1 MTYSFTNIANLAE
14 AITAVSDEL
23 GFTIADT
30 AADFH
35 ITVTEQ
41 SEDGL
46 TVTLQGTTAQIT
58 YGGGT
63 SRFLRGLA
71 MLHQWIQSGE
81 REKSTTETV
90 TFTLCGAMVD
100 MSRNAVMNVKTVKA
114 MLRQMALMGM
124 NCYMLYT
131 EDTYEIEGR
140 PYFGYMRGRYTKAE
154 LQELDAYAGM
164 LGIELIPCIQTLGHL
179 ATHLRW
185 GEAGAYKDTANC
197 MLVDNDATYRLIE
210 DMFRTC
216 AECFTT
222 RRIHIGMDE
231 TNDLGTGAYLRQN
244 GYTPENTLYMRHLR
258 RVVDLAHSFGLRPMM
273 WSDMLFQKPGNSPYR
288 EDYVLTD
295 ETIAAFPEGV
305 EPVFWDYYH
314 PGEHFYA
321 YNIESHRK
329 ISESTLF
336 GGGVWTWS
344 GHCPQFS
351 RSLRNTIPALDAC
364 RKGGIREVIAT
375 VWQNGGECST
385 VLALAG
391 LAWYADYA
399 YRGAYSEEGVRF
411 TFRAACGADY
421 DDILKTELPEYPH
434 GGDVGFSRSLLYND
448 PLVGLMDA
456 HIRGLDTRAFYEN
469 TTEQLTQ
476 VQTGALY
483 APAVSIVRDLSA
495 LLERKAD
502 FGVRLK
508 AAYDAGDRAGLLAL
522 SEECVEICRR
532 ISTLRESHRAAW
544 MEYYKPFGWEVHDIR
559 YGGLL
564 MRFDTVQARIGD
576 YLAGRTLHIEELE
589 AERCRFDTNRP
600 DLPRVTGG
608 FLWYGYT
615 SIATV
620 SRL

>member
-1 MTYSFTNIANLAE
+1 MTYTFQNALSLTDAIA
-14 AITAVSDEL
+14 AVSAEL
-23 GFTIADT
+23 GFTI
-30 AADFH
+30 
-35 ITVTEQ
+35 TEQ
-41 SEDGL
+41 NADITITITEQQKDGL
-46 TVTLQGTTAQIT
+46 HVTLEGGSATIT

-63 SRFLRGLA
+63 SRFLRALA
-71 MLHQWIQSGE
+71 ILHQWIQSGE
-81 REKSTTETV
+81 REKSMGENV
-90 TFTLCGAMVD
+90 TFPLCGAMVD

-154 LQELDAYAGM
+154 LKELDRYANM

-185 GEAGAYKDTANC
+185 GDAGAYKDTANC
-197 MLVDNDATYRLIE
+197 LLVDSDATYRLID
-210 DMFRTC
+210 DMLKTC

-231 TNDLGTGAYLRQN
+231 TNDLGTGAYLRKY
-244 GYTPENTLYMRHLR
+244 GFRPENSLYMDHLR
-258 RVVDLAHSFGLRPMM
+258 RVVDMAHSHGLAPMM
-273 WSDMLFQKPGNSPYR
+273 WSDMLFQKPGNAPYR
-288 EDYVLTD
+288 EDYVLTE

-321 YNIESHRK
+321 YNIESHK
-329 ISESTLF
+329 KLSDSIPF
-336 GGGVWTWS
+336 AGGVWTWS

-351 RSLRNTIPALDAC
+351 RSLRNTIPALEAC

-385 VLALAG
+385 VLSLAG

-411 TFRAACGADY
+411 TFRAACQEDY

-434 GGDVGFSRSLLYND
+434 GGDVGFSRCLLYND
-448 PLVGLMDA
+448 PLVGLMDV
-456 HIRGLDTRAFYEN
+456 HIQGLDTKSYYEEV
-469 TTEQLTQ
+469 TKQLAQ
-476 VQTGALY
+476 VKGKGLL
-483 APAVSIVRDLSA
+483 APAVAIVRKLSV

-508 AAYDAGDRAGLLAL
+508 DAYEAKDRDALAALVA
-522 SEECVEICRR
+522 ECDEICAR
-532 ISTLRESHRAAW
+532 ISILRECHREAW

-564 MRFDTVQARIGD
+564 MRFDTVKARVSA
-576 YLAGRTLHIEELE
+576 YLDGKVEHIEELE
-589 AERCRFDTNRP
+589 AERCRFDTNNP

-608 FLWYGYT
+608 FLWYGYA

>member
-1 MTYSFTNIANLAE
+1 MTYNFINAPHLTD
-14 AITAVSDEL
+14 AISAVSDEL
-23 GFTIADT
+23 GFTMADT
-30 AADFH
+30 QIDCT
-35 ITVTEQ
+35 ITV
-41 SEDGL
+41 SEIPADKL
-46 TVTLQGTTAQIT
+46 HVTLHENTATIT

-63 SRFLRGLA
+63 SRFLRALA
-71 MLHQWIQSGE
+71 ILHQWMQSGE
-81 REKSTTETV
+81 TEKSTEESV
-90 TFTLCGAMVD
+90 TFPLCGAMVD
-100 MSRNAVMNVKTVKA
+100 MSRNAVMNVKTVKS

-131 EDTYEIEGR
+131 EDTYEIENR

-154 LQELDAYAGM
+154 LKELDAYGGM

-185 GEAGAYKDTANC
+185 SDAGAYKDTANC
-197 MLVDNDATYRLIE
+197 LLVDSDATYGLIE
-210 DMFRTC
+210 DMFTTC

-231 TNDLGTGAYLRQN
+231 TNGLGTGAYLRRN
-244 GYTPENTLYMRHLR
+244 GYRTEEELYQKHLH
-258 RVVDLAHSFGLRPMM
+258 RVVDMAHSLGLEPMM

-288 EDYVLTD
+288 EDYVLTED
-295 ETIAAFPEGV
+295 TIAAFPEGV
-305 EPVFWDYYH
+305 QPVFWDYYH

-321 YNIESHRK
+321 YNIESHK
-329 ISESTLF
+329 KLSDSILF

-351 RSLRNTIPALDAC
+351 RSLRHTIPALDAC

-385 VLALAG
+385 VLSLAG

-411 TFRAACGADY
+411 TFRAACGVAY

-434 GGDVGFSRSLLYND
+434 GGDVGFSRCLLYND
-448 PLVGLMDA
+448 PLIGLMDA
-456 HIRGLDTRAFYEN
+456 HIKGLDTISFYAGV
-469 TTEQLTQ
+469 TAQLRQ
-476 VQTGALY
+476 VQVEDLF
-483 APAVSIVRDLSA
+483 APAVSVVRDLSV

-508 AAYDAGDRAGLLAL
+508 EAYDANDRAMLAAMMA
-522 SEECVEICRR
+522 ECDEIGTR
-532 ISTLRESHRAAW
+532 ISNLRESHRTAW
-544 MEYYKPFGWEVHDIR
+544 MAYYKPFGWEVHDIR

-564 MRFDTVQARIGD
+564 MRFDTVKARIGA
-576 YLAGRTLHIEELE
+576 YLDGSIEHIEELE
-589 AERCRFDTNRP
+589 AERCRFDTNNP

>member
-1 MTYSFTNIANLAE
+1 MTYTFQNAASLTD
-14 AITAVSDEL
+14 AISAVSAEL
-23 GFTIADT
+23 GFTIAD
-30 AADFH
+30 ADADIV
-35 ITVTEQ
+35 ITVAGQ
-41 SEDGL
+41 PEDGL
-46 TVTLQGTTAQIT
+46 NVTLHKGEAYIT

-71 MLHQWIQSGE
+71 ILHQWIQSGE
-81 REKSTTETV
+81 TDRSAKETV
-90 TFTLCGAMVD
+90 TFPLCGAMVD
-100 MSRNAVMNVKTVKA
+100 MSRNAVMNVRTVKT

-131 EDTYEIEGR
+131 EDTYELEGR

-154 LQELDAYAGM
+154 LKELDAYAHM

-185 GEAGAYKDTANC
+185 GDAGAYKDTANC
-197 MLVDNDATYRLIE
+197 LLVDSDATYQLIE
-210 DMFRTC
+210 DMFKTC

-231 TNDLGTGAYLRQN
+231 TNDLGTGAYLRQK
-244 GYTPENTLYMRHLR
+244 GYTPENALYRKHLH
-258 RVVDLAHSFGLRPMM
+258 RVVDMAHSLGLRPMM
-273 WSDMLFQKPGNSPYR
+273 WSDMLFQKPGNAPYR

-295 ETIAAFPEGV
+295 ETIAAFPAGV
-305 EPVFWDYYH
+305 DPVFWDYYH

-321 YNIESHRK
+321 YNIESHK
-329 ISESTLF
+329 KLSSSTLF

-399 YRGAYSEEGVRF
+399 YRGTYSEEGVRF
-411 TFRAACGADY
+411 TFRAACGEDY

-434 GGDVGFSRSLLYND
+434 GGDVGFSRCLLYND

-456 HIRGLDTRAFYEN
+456 HVKGLDTQSFYKN
-469 TTEQLTQ
+469 VTAQLEQVKVAGL
-476 VQTGALY
+476 L
-483 APAVSIVRDLSA
+483 APAITVIRNLSV

-502 FGVRLK
+502 FGVRMK
-508 AAYDAGDRAGLLAL
+508 EAYDTQDRSQLAAL
-522 SEECVEICRR
+522 AEECAEIRGR
-532 ISTLRESHRAAW
+532 IAALRESHRLAW

-564 MRFDTVQARIGD
+564 MRFDTVQARLGA
-576 YLAGRTLHIEELE
+576 YLDGSIEHIEELE
-589 AERCRFDTNRP
+589 AERCRFDTNNP
-600 DLPRVTGG
+600 SLPPVTGG

-615 SIATV
+615 TIATV